1 MMGHSTLSRLRRR
14 PTYRRQV
21 GFNRDAAPS
30 VGGSAKDEHDA
41 GFTLVEVLVAFA
53 ILSIVLLTLF
63 SGLSTA
69 LHGDRRA
76 EFTRSA
82 LRLAKAE
89 LETAG
94 VGIPLAPGVT
104 NGRFENGMEW
114 RLSVRPYASASA
126 NDATPA
132 YWVEI
137 IVRPRSGS
145 SPPSF
150 ASALAEHLA
159 PTPSITLT
167 TLKLARS
174 LQ

>member
-1 MMGHSTLSRLRRR
+1 MTTH
-14 PTYRRQV
+14 
-21 GFNRDAAPS
+21 PS
-30 VGGSAKDEHDA
+30 DPSHAGSITDEREA

-53 ILSIVLLTLF
+53 VLSIVLLTLF

-69 LHGDRRA
+69 LRGDRRA

-82 LRLAKAE
+82 LRLARAE

-94 VGIPLAPGVT
+94 VGSPLAPGVT
-104 NGRFENGMEW
+104 IGRFENGMEW
-114 RLSVRPYASASA
+114 RLSVRPYASA

-137 IVRPRSGS
+137 IVRPRSES
-145 SPPSF
+145 SRPSF
-150 ASALAEHLA
+150 ASMLAEHLA